1 MTIVSA
7 RLGRYIEGFLRFLSS
22 RINFMNRLIVINEN
36 EAYGIKLSLKDYFI
50 LFLLSVLQWVLTGLN
65 VTLILNALG
74 INANLLTGIVISISY
89 VVLTYISVLPGSAG
103 IGELV
108 NLYILDSLGLG
119 NYYLAYDVWFRIITY
134 VAPLIILMPIFL
146 SVTRKITIINRR
158 NP

>member
-22 RINFMNRLIVINEN
+22 RINFMNRLIVINEI

-50 LFLLSVLQWVLTGLN
+50 LFLLSVLQWVLAGLN

-103 IGELV
+103 IGGV
-108 NLYILDSLGLG
+108 SKPIYIG
-119 NYYLAYDVWFRIITY
+119 
-134 VAPLIILMPIFL
+134 
-146 SVTRKITIINRR
+146 
-158 NP
+158 